1 MEKYR
6 VTLTLEERTELERLV
21 SVGRAAAR
29 KLTHARIL
37 LLADALHGEEHAD
50 EAIVTALGA
59 SPKTVARVRK
69 RLVTEGIEAAITP
82 RPQPLRPGKIKI
94 KGDVEQKLVEL
105 ACTDP
110 PRGRCPWTLQLLT
123 DALVVLGLVE
133 AISRETVRQALKKTR
148 VAKLAGVSSLQ
159 ASQDM
164 MRDHGESADAA
175 SAAGGGSLVPAAALA
190 RP

>member
-29 KLTHARIL
+29 KLTHARVL

-59 SPKTVARVRK
+59 SLKTVARVRK
-69 RLVTEGIEAAITP
+69 RLVTEGIEAALTP
-82 RPQPLRPGKIKI
+82 RLQPLRPGKIKI

-110 PRGRCPWTLQLLT
+110 PRGRCHWTLQLLT
-123 DALVVLGLVE
+123 DELIVLGLVE
-133 AISRETVRQALKKTR
+133 AISRETVRQALKKTTF
-148 VAKLAGVSSLQ
+148 SP
-159 ASQDM
+159 
-164 MRDHGESADAA
+164 
-175 SAAGGGSLVPAAALA
+175 GSLRLGAS
-190 RP
+190 RPRPMPTTSGGWKT

>member
-50 EAIVTALGA
+50 EA
-59 SPKTVARVRK
+59 
-69 RLVTEGIEAAITP
+69 AIPP
-82 RPQPLRPGKIKI
+82 RPQPLRPGKIKM
-94 KGDVEQKLVEL
+94 KGEVEQKLVEL

-110 PRGRCPWTLQLLT
+110 PRGRCHWTLQLLT
-123 DALVVLGLVE
+123 DALVGLGLVE
-133 AISRETVRQALKKTR
+133 AISRETVRQALKKTT
-148 VAKLAGVSSLQ
+148 SSRGSSRHGACHRRLMPS
-159 ASQDM
+159 ASGAW
-164 MRDHGESADAA
+164 RT
-175 SAAGGGSLVPAAALA
+175 
-190 RP
+190 